1 MQFASVEFGREEAV
15 NDDEKPITLSRED
28 LYELAWSKPITQLA
42 ADFGISDVALAKRCR
57 RLGIPLPGRGYW
69 ARMDAGQ
76 APYRPKLPKREPQR
90 HDDDAL
96 TLAPS
101 QGAYSATILSS
112 AEAQEALRT
121 AAPETVPARIA
132 ETTIVRATSILDAL
146 PAIRRT
152 AVRERHPRRS
162 ELAFAR
168 GERGG
173 PILAL
178 NVTAEALDRALL
190 LADSVL
196 RAAASL
202 GWVFDDPQKLRE
214 KQGKPV
220 VETRANSTEDSKG
233 EVEPYVG
240 RLLVEG
246 EQVALR
252 IEERFREEAVEP
264 TASQLAREKREYS
277 YRAPRKVSV
286 PTGALRLTRLDT
298 YRAYGEPDRRSWYD
312 RKSKLVEEQIP
323 EVLLG
328 FYELALSIKE
338 RRERD
343 ERQARERE
351 EQERRRKEWEAL
363 QDANQK
369 LITQLEADAG
379 AWHRARYLRRYIKAA
394 REALGGQAL
403 PVRFRQRTVDYL
415 DWAERYVNEL
425 DPLTPALRSGE
436 FEESS
441 TYHFQNDLDRMKKS
455 FGRLLGAD
463 WDSAFKLGHDYTPDP
478 ESDRRWPY
486 REKSVFEVGSA
497 DESADDD

>member
-1 MQFASVEFGREEAV
+1 MTDAET
-15 NDDEKPITLSRED
+15 EKPITLSRED
-28 LYELAWSKPITQLA
+28 LYELAWSKPISQLA

-69 ARMDAGQ
+69 ARLDAGQ
-76 APYRPKLPKREPQR
+76 TPYRPKLPKRQPQW
-90 HDDDAL
+90 HDDSAL

-101 QGAYSATILSS
+101 VGAYSATIVSS
-112 AEAQEALRT
+112 REAQETLKT
-121 AAPETVPARIA
+121 AAPETVPARVA
-132 ETTIVRATSILDAL
+132 ALSVARSTSILDAL
-146 PAIRRT
+146 PAVRRT
-152 AVRERHPRRS
+152 AIRAKHPRRS
-162 ELAFAR
+162 ELTLAR

-173 PILAL
+173 PILAI
-178 NVTAEALDRALL
+178 NVTDKALDRALL

-196 RAAASL
+196 RAADSL

-220 VETRANSTEDSKG
+220 AETRVNSTREDSKG
-233 EVEPYVG
+233 ESEPYVG

-264 TASQLAREKREYS
+264 PAAQLAREKREYG

-338 RRERD
+338 RREKD
-343 ERQARERE
+343 EREARERE

-363 QDANQK
+363 RDANQK
-369 LITQLEADAG
+369 LITQIEADAG
-379 AWHRARYLRRYIKAA
+379 AWHRARYLRRYIRAA
-394 REALGGQAL
+394 RHALRGQAL
-403 PVRFRQRTVDYL
+403 PVRFRDETIDYL

-425 DPLTPALRSGE
+425 DPLSQALRSGE
-436 FEESS
+436 FQESS
-441 TYHFQNDLDRMKKS
+441 IYHFQNDLDRMKKS

-463 WDSAFKLGHDYTPDP
+463 WAEAFKLGQDYMPDP

-497 DESADDD
+497 DESPDDD